1 MKKIIHNFF
10 ISHSL
15 SIIFFSIIYYLL
27 MLNIDKH
34 FVMGST
40 FSNKLLHDKILNCIT
55 IAASIEST
63 NGITDISPASFI
75 CKLTIF
81 LQYVMTIIITGY
93 FVS

>member
-15 SIIFFSIIYYLL
+15 SIIFFGILYYLL
-27 MLNIDKH
+27 MLNMEKH
-34 FVMGST
+34 FVIGST
-40 FSNKLLHDKILNCIT
+40 FSNKLYQDKILNCLT
-55 IAASIEST
+55 ISASIEST
-63 NGITDISPASFI
+63 NGLTDISPASYI

-81 LQYVMTIIITGY
+81 LQYVMTIVITGY

>member
-15 SIIFFSIIYYLL
+15 SIIFFGVLYYIL
-27 MLNIDKH
+27 MLNIEKH
-34 FVMGST
+34 FVLSST
-40 FSNKLLHDKILNCIT
+40 FSNKLLHEKILNCLT
-55 IAASIEST
+55 ISASIEST
-63 NGITDISPASFI
+63 NGITDVSPASFI